1 MATRLAASFPTIGNA
16 NSLAAAASRNKQGM
30 SLAPPTAYIDL
41 LSATATLPRPLAQAL
56 QSLGFSTRRFGNCAE
71 LADAMRST
79 PSAVLLV
86 DTDQLAPAV
95 KMLEAVA
102 AHAPAAAGVA
112 IFSFTALRRI
122 TRLEAILQGAQDHA
136 ERLDDAGLVERILA
150 LLDAPGEPPMRVLIV
165 DDEPRARSQHRQ
177 LLELAGIRVEDCP
190 DARAVPEFA
199 ATSRP
204 DLVLMELH
212 LLRTD
217 GLLLTRALRE
227 QPETALVPIV
237 VISGEER
244 RQARFQ
250 VLQAGADDFLQKP
263 VSPRALVIE
272 VRSRI
277 RRARRLQPLLAKP
290 DVEVVAAALPRRSGL
305 LRRGDFLAQLSQCPP
320 VPTGQWQVLFSV
332 KVDQALDLARRLGQ
346 TGAYDAEQAVAQR
359 MAELLNDDDAYTL
372 WLEFGFGLL
381 VQRGSSEEIAALAQA
396 LCRHVADAAF
406 EVRGETLKLT
416 ISVGIAS
423 PPTGPAAGDAD
434 RWFAAAYA
442 GMSIASRLG
451 GNRFDGVLTAGHDDM
466 PAERVLII
474 REFVKDAARGEHIV
488 IEFQPLLGRS
498 GADGGH
504 YDLVTKLR
512 DFRAPLAGIRRDEYL
527 VAAREAQAVAM
538 IERTS
543 AFRAFEAIQ
552 EERLQGRMTRLML
565 PMDLP
570 SLRGA
575 QLAWLMAE
583 LRRRKD
589 YANSLVIEFD
599 ASPLLGQPELAGDVY
614 QLKECGV
621 TLAVADASGSLAR
634 LDHLHHLPIDLLRLP
649 QAAIHGVPGDALA
662 ALLAPWRAKGC
673 GLIIDRVRSADDVS
687 GLWALGADYLQGDA
701 LAAAGPRLD
710 FTFAPVKS

>member
-1 MATRLAASFPTIGNA
+1 
-16 NSLAAAASRNKQGM
+16 M

-41 LSATATLPRPLAQAL
+41 LSANATLPRPLAQAL
-56 QSLGFSTRRFGNCAE
+56 QSHDFSTRRFSNCAE
-71 LADAMRST
+71 LADAVRST

-86 DTDQLAPAV
+86 DSDQLAPAC

-102 AHAPAAAGVA
+102 AQAPAAAGVA
-112 IFSFTALRRI
+112 IFSFTSLKRMS
-122 TRLEAILQGAQDHA
+122 RLEAILQGAQDHA
-136 ERLDDAGLVERILA
+136 ERLDEAGLVERILA
-150 LLDAPGEPPMRVLIV
+150 LLDAPGEPPMRVLLV
-165 DDEPRARSQHRQ
+165 DDEPRSRSQLRQ
-177 LLELAGIRVEDCP
+177 ILEVSGIQVEDCP
-190 DARAVPEFA
+190 DARSVPGFA

-217 GLLLTRALRE
+217 GLLLTQALRR

-237 VISGEER
+237 VVSGEER

-250 VLQAGADDFLQKP
+250 VLQAGADDFLHKP
-263 VSPRALVIE
+263 VSPRALLIE

-277 RRARRLQPLLAKP
+277 RRARSLQPLLATP
-290 DVEVVAAALPRRSGL
+290 DVDLAPAAAPRRGGL
-305 LRRGDFLAQLSQCPP
+305 LRRGDFLAQLSQPRQSPP
-320 VPTGQWQVLFSV
+320 GHWQVLFSV
-332 KVDQALDLARRLGQ
+332 KVDQAPELANQLGQ

-359 MAELLNDDDAYTL
+359 MAELLHDDDAYTL

-381 VQRGSSEEIAALAQA
+381 VQRGSSEEISALAQA
-396 LCRHVADAAF
+396 LCQHIAGKPF
-406 EVRGETLKLT
+406 EVRGKTLELT
-416 ISVGIAS
+416 ISVGLAS
-423 PPTGPAAGDAD
+423 PPTGPAANDPD

-451 GNRFDGVLTAGHDDM
+451 GNRFDGVLSLEHDDM

-474 REFVKDAARGEHIV
+474 REFVKDAARGEHIL
-488 IEFQPLLGRS
+488 IEFQPMLARS

-504 YDLVTKLR
+504 YALVTKLR

-538 IERTS
+538 IERTGV
-543 AFRAFEAIQ
+543 FRAFEAIQ
-552 EERLQGRMTRLML
+552 EERLRERRTRLML

-570 SLRGA
+570 SLGGA

-589 YANSLVIEFD
+589 FADGLVIEFD
-599 ASPLLGQPELAGDVY
+599 AGPLLSQPDLADSVY

-621 TLAVADASGSLAR
+621 TLAVVDASGSLAR
-634 LDHLHHLPIDLLRLP
+634 LEQLHHLPIDLLRVP
-649 QAAIHGVPGDALA
+649 QAAIDRVPGHALA

-673 GLIIDRVRSADDVS
+673 GLIVDQVRSPDAVP

-710 FTFAPVKS
+710 FTFVPLNDKNNSVVNE